1 MEKKYSKIKSTD
13 QTNPSSVLGQK
24 EASNCGG
31 SSGKAATAK
40 PLNSSMQSLP
50 HIQYTMELVMD
61 LSHRLSCPIPQSFQ
75 LSDPLPGFEDSWFI
89 IPVSNKSKCYMLSI
103 ARIAAVETNC
113 LSKDPRRVEICPAV
127 NVSLSIRSELSG
139 DTDDPTEYTTKAS
152 PNTGGIYR
160 FVAVESVHV
169 PGQVLFH
176 FSCPDAPYV
185 RPLSF
190 TVPVTAPSLV
200 DPCPNPCRELPAM
213 MSPSTSQKIPTT
225 AVIVD
230 DAEKGVAYL
239 HEKEPEER
247 EVLFASLV
255 KRRKGKKRKNKE
267 HHSASSHPLSA
278 KLHDTRNGHFELLS
292 KKPQMKCDKSG
303 AGDDSCREEI
313 ALFPKQP
320 TAGHRDRCTEVDPRS
335 EATCATQPGDLTWLE
350 EWGLPTGRHITTT
363 TTITSSSSSAACG
376 VTLPPSATEQTG
388 PGSPGSVLST
398 ETEMQWAGCSERSRI
413 VGAVEQ
419 QTALFNMDTDPAQYD
434 AAQRMRSVDDDD
446 DDDKTCI
453 TSFEAQ

>member
-1 MEKKYSKIKSTD
+1 
-13 QTNPSSVLGQK
+13 
-24 EASNCGG
+24 
-31 SSGKAATAK
+31 
-40 PLNSSMQSLP
+40 MQSLP
-50 HIQYTMELVMD
+50 HIQYTMELVID

-139 DTDDPTEYTTKAS
+139 DADDPTEYTTKAS

-169 PGQVLFH
+169 PGQVLFL

-190 TVPVTAPSLV
+190 TVPVIAPSLV

-213 MSPSTSQKIPTT
+213 MSPSTS
-225 AVIVD
+225 
-230 DAEKGVAYL
+230 
-239 HEKEPEER
+239 
-247 EVLFASLV
+247 
-255 KRRKGKKRKNKE
+255 

-278 KLHDTRNGHFELLS
+278 KLHDTSNDHFELLS

-350 EWGLPTGRHITTT
+350 EWGLPTGRHITITT
-363 TTITSSSSSAACG
+363 TSSSSSSAACG

-446 DDDKTCI
+446 DDDDKTCI

>member
-1 MEKKYSKIKSTD
+1 
-13 QTNPSSVLGQK
+13 
-24 EASNCGG
+24 
-31 SSGKAATAK
+31 
-40 PLNSSMQSLP
+40 MQSLP
-50 HIQYTMELVMD
+50 HIQYTMELVID

-139 DTDDPTEYTTKAS
+139 DADDPTEYTTKAS

-213 MSPSTSQKIPTT
+213 MSPSTS
-225 AVIVD
+225 
-230 DAEKGVAYL
+230 
-239 HEKEPEER
+239 
-247 EVLFASLV
+247 
-255 KRRKGKKRKNKE
+255 

-363 TTITSSSSSAACG
+363 TTTTTSSSSSSAACG

-446 DDDKTCI
+446 DDDDKTCI